1 MKNLDSLHTVLHEIL
16 DDFDSFC
23 RSNDIQYS
31 LAYGTVLGAVRH
43 KGFIPWDDDLDVM
56 MTRENYN
63 KFLTLFKNNEKYTLQ
78 AEQKDYPLYFSKL
91 RKNGTTFIEN
101 IKYRKKWRNIHQGVY
116 IDIFPLDKVST
127 NKTESKLQ
135 TIFSNILISQM
146 LFLRGYQT
154 KNICKWIFMGC
165 SAVFIPF
172 KNFFFGYIT
181 KFNSQ
186 ESFDYYTCFFGET
199 KKVFIN
205 REWLEN
211 FEPIEFAGGGYK
223 CIAQNYV
230 QQYLER
236 AYGNWKELPSL
247 EQRES
252 KIHAKIF
259 DLHKSYEEFIK

>member
-1 MKNLDSLHTVLHEIL
+1 
-16 DDFDSFC
+16 
-23 RSNDIQYS
+23 
-31 LAYGTVLGAVRH
+31 
-43 KGFIPWDDDLDVM
+43 
-56 MTRENYN
+56 
-63 KFLTLFKNNEKYTLQ
+63 
-78 AEQKDYPLYFSKL
+78 
-91 RKNGTTFIEN
+91 
-101 IKYRKKWRNIHQGVY
+101 
-116 IDIFPLDKVST
+116 
-127 NKTESKLQ
+127 
-135 TIFSNILISQM
+135 
-146 LFLRGYQT
+146 
-154 KNICKWIFMGC
+154 MGC